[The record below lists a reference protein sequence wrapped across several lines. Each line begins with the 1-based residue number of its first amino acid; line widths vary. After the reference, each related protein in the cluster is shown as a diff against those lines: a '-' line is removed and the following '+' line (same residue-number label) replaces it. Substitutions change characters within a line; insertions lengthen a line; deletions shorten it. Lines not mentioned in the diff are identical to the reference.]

1 MKNSIWILLL
11 ILGFLACNDDDV
23 VFNPVTEGL
32 EIKFEPVAGGAMM
45 RYSLPNDRNIFAMN
59 VRYKNWQGN
68 DVLAMTGA
76 IRFYWMVLRGL
87 WTWWPKSLLSI
98 IAMRNP
104 QNGSIASQ
112 PCPVRRGYFLRTWR

>member
-11 ILGFLACNDDDV
+11 IFGFLACNDDDV

-45 RYSLPNDRNIFAMN
+45 RYSLPNDRSIFAMN

-68 DVLAMTGA
+68 DVLKVGD
-76 IRFYWMVLRGL
+76 Y
-87 WTWWPKSLLSI
+87 
-98 IAMRNP
+98 
-104 QNGSIASQ
+104 GSE
-112 PCPVRRGYFLRTWR
+112 RRGGPSLFCQSSQ